1 MDRTEIVFTPERV
14 KMFAPGLYRTGQAR
28 IKQKGYDIHILRHA
42 EKGKTSYHV
51 HVMKGSSFDNAVV
64 KTLGGVR
71 KIVDDIE
78 NYNLANTAGGL

>member
-1 MDRTEIVFTPERV
+1 MGGTEIKFESERT
-14 KMFAPGLYRTGQAR
+14 KMFAQGLYRTGQAR
-28 IKQKGYDIHILRHA
+28 IKRKGYDIHILRHA

-71 KIVDDIE
+71 KIVDNIE